1 MLPQTGSRNAATCGE
16 VERLGTANGK
26 SHEALRSRG
35 MDRFCKPRG
44 PHHREGKDERTFGAR
59 VQALLKNSLSS
70 AAGEAGSGDRSEL
83 HAARRRCSNRQ
94 DVLCGFEFSGGAETA
109 RAWQSCSS
117 TVFYGPHLKALD
129 HRAFEQDKC
138 SIARTPF
145 RLIC

>member
-59 VQALLKNSLSS
+59 VQALLQNSLST
-70 AAGEAGSGDRSEL
+70 AAGGGGRGERNGL
-83 HAARRRCSNRQ
+83 HPPPRRRLERPRALFR
-94 DVLCGFEFSGGAETA
+94 VGFFGGGGKA
-109 RAWQSCSS
+109 R
-117 TVFYGPHLKALD
+117 GPHTL
-129 HRAFEQDKC
+129 
-138 SIARTPF
+138 S
-145 RLIC
+145 